1 MKIFYRLLPVLS
13 VLSLTIFFSCN
24 TTEPPPPNNGTLSI
38 SLTDVSCTEAWV
50 NLKANGVAFPVNVN
64 FSANGSTVAQLN
76 NLNSRDTTVYIDS
89 LLPNNTYNIQAII
102 PSTNKFQE
110 TSSNKLAVKTLD
122 TTNNNFTWQTYTFGD
137 PTISS
142 CTLNDVAII
151 DENNIW
157 AVGEFY
163 ERDSTGQADTDPY
176 SIAQWDGTKWK
187 LQKLYYI
194 TSDGSKSVIVNI
206 RGILYR
212 SSNDIWFSA
221 GSIFHWN
228 GQSDTTQLVY
238 SRLDLPDPNA
248 TIEKLWGN
256 SSMIYGVGFAG
267 TIVYYNGSTWQKI
280 ESGTTT
286 NLNDVWGYYDQ
297 TNNNLSVLTVASN
310 VLQQGDYKL
319 LAISDNTAKDTLNW
333 PYTDWLTGVWFK
345 DKYSPVFVSGG
356 GVKEYHNG
364 IWTAPNLN
372 NITTECISGSDVND
386 VMAAGD
392 FGVIFHFNGIRWK
405 EIDDFLNQYKFLS
418 VRYKGNIVALVGF
431 NSNGGIVGQG
441 IVVIGKH

>member
-176 SIAQWDGTKWK
+176 SIAQWDGTKW
-187 LQKLYYI
+187 
-194 TSDGSKSVIVNI
+194 
-206 RGILYR
+206 
-212 SSNDIWFSA
+212 
-221 GSIFHWN
+221 
-228 GQSDTTQLVY
+228 
-238 SRLDLPDPNA
+238 
-248 TIEKLWGN
+248 N
-256 SSMIYGVGFAG
+256 SLFRTGVGCCLM
-267 TIVYYNGSTWQKI
+267 N
-280 ESGTTT
+280 
-286 NLNDVWGYYDQ
+286 
-297 TNNNLSVLTVASN
+297 
-310 VLQQGDYKL
+310 
-319 LAISDNTAKDTLNW
+319 
-333 PYTDWLTGVWFK
+333 
-345 DKYSPVFVSGG
+345 
-356 GVKEYHNG
+356 
-364 IWTAPNLN
+364 
-372 NITTECISGSDVND
+372 
-386 VMAAGD
+386 
-392 FGVIFHFNGIRWK
+392 
-405 EIDDFLNQYKFLS
+405 
-418 VRYKGNIVALVGF
+418 
-431 NSNGGIVGQG
+431 
-441 IVVIGKH
+441 